1 MIVFLS
7 LGQIE
12 IYCIFIENNGSK
24 SCVYRKLFVY
34 LHSIKE
40 LNNIIIHPQ
49 KNVIMFALFFL
60 YVLIIAVA
68 VFVLKL
74 ILWILLIPILWT
86 YFTIAD
92 AIKRK
97 KKVARQR
104 K

>member
-1 MIVFLS
+1 M
-7 LGQIE
+7 
-12 IYCIFIENNGSK
+12 
-24 SCVYRKLFVY
+24 
-34 LHSIKE
+34 HSIKE

-49 KNVIMFALFFL
+49 KDVIMFALFLL

>member
-1 MIVFLS
+1 MS
-7 LGQIE
+7 LGQID

-24 SCVYRKLFVY
+24 SCVRRKIFVY
-34 LHSIKE
+34 LHSIKG

-49 KNVIMFALFFL
+49 KDVIMFALFFL
-60 YVLIIAVA
+60 YALIIAVA

-92 AIKRK
+92 AIDRK

>member
-1 MIVFLS
+1 
-7 LGQIE
+7 
-12 IYCIFIENNGSK
+12 
-24 SCVYRKLFVY
+24 
-34 LHSIKE
+34 
-40 LNNIIIHPQ
+40 
-49 KNVIMFALFFL
+49 MFALFFL
-60 YVLIIAVA
+60 YALIIAVVVSVA

-74 ILWILLIPILWT
+74 ILWILLIPIFWT

>member
-1 MIVFLS
+1 M
-7 LGQIE
+7 
-12 IYCIFIENNGSK
+12 
-24 SCVYRKLFVY
+24 
-34 LHSIKE
+34 HSIKE

-49 KNVIMFALFFL
+49 KDVIMFALFFL
-60 YVLIIAVA
+60 YALIFVVV

-92 AIKRK
+92 AISRK

>member
-1 MIVFLS
+1 M
-7 LGQIE
+7 
-12 IYCIFIENNGSK
+12 
-24 SCVYRKLFVY
+24 
-34 LHSIKE
+34 HSIKE

-49 KNVIMFALFFL
+49 KDVIMFALFFL

-74 ILWILLIPILWT
+74 ILWILLIPILWI

-92 AIKRK
+92 AIVRK

>member
-1 MIVFLS
+1 M
-7 LGQIE
+7 
-12 IYCIFIENNGSK
+12 Y
-24 SCVYRKLFVY
+24 
-34 LHSIKE
+34 SIKE
-40 LNNIIIHPQ
+40 FNNIIIHPQ
-49 KNVIMFALFFL
+49 KDVIMFALFFL
-60 YVLIIAVA
+60 YALIIVVA

-92 AIKRK
+92 AINRK

>member
-1 MIVFLS
+1 M
-7 LGQIE
+7 
-12 IYCIFIENNGSK
+12 
-24 SCVYRKLFVY
+24 
-34 LHSIKE
+34 HSIKE

-49 KNVIMFALFFL
+49 KDVIMFALFFL

-68 VFVLKL
+68 VSVLKL
-74 ILWILLIPILWT
+74 ILWILLIPILWN

-92 AIKRK
+92 AIGRK

>member
-1 MIVFLS
+1 M
-7 LGQIE
+7 
-12 IYCIFIENNGSK
+12 
-24 SCVYRKLFVY
+24 
-34 LHSIKE
+34 HSIKE

-49 KNVIMFALFFL
+49 KDVIMFALFFL

-86 YFTIAD
+86 YFTIAN
-92 AIKRK
+92 AIDRK

>member
-1 MIVFLS
+1 M
-7 LGQIE
+7 
-12 IYCIFIENNGSK
+12 
-24 SCVYRKLFVY
+24 
-34 LHSIKE
+34 HSIKE
-40 LNNIIIHPQ
+40 LNNIIILPQ
-49 KNVIMFALFFL
+49 KDVIMFALFFL
-60 YVLIIAVA
+60 YVLILAVA

-92 AIKRK
+92 AIDRK

>member
-1 MIVFLS
+1 M
-7 LGQIE
+7 
-12 IYCIFIENNGSK
+12 
-24 SCVYRKLFVY
+24 
-34 LHSIKE
+34 HSIKE

-49 KNVIMFALFFL
+49 KDVIMFALFFL
-60 YVLIIAVA
+60 YVLILAVA

>member
-1 MIVFLS
+1 M
-7 LGQIE
+7 
-12 IYCIFIENNGSK
+12 
-24 SCVYRKLFVY
+24 
-34 LHSIKE
+34 HSIKE

-49 KNVIMFALFFL
+49 KDVIMFALFFL
-60 YVLIIAVA
+60 YALIFVVV

-92 AIKRK
+92 AINRK

>member
-1 MIVFLS
+1 M
-7 LGQIE
+7 
-12 IYCIFIENNGSK
+12 
-24 SCVYRKLFVY
+24 
-34 LHSIKE
+34 HSIKE

-49 KNVIMFALFFL
+49 KDVIMFALFFL
-60 YVLIIAVA
+60 YVLILAVA

-86 YFTIAD
+86 YFTIAN

>member
-1 MIVFLS
+1 M
-7 LGQIE
+7 
-12 IYCIFIENNGSK
+12 
-24 SCVYRKLFVY
+24 
-34 LHSIKE
+34 HSIKE
-40 LNNIIIHPQ
+40 LNNIISHPQ
-49 KNVIMFALFFL
+49 KDVIMFALFFL

-86 YFTIAD
+86 YFTISD
-92 AIKRK
+92 AINRK

>member
-1 MIVFLS
+1 M
-7 LGQIE
+7 
-12 IYCIFIENNGSK
+12 K

-49 KNVIMFALFFL
+49 KDVIMFALFFL

-86 YFTIAD
+86 YFTISD
-92 AIKRK
+92 AINRK

>member
-1 MIVFLS
+1 MS

-12 IYCIFIENNGSK
+12 ICCIFIENNGSK

-40 LNNIIIHPQ
+40 FNNIIIHPQ
-49 KNVIMFALFFL
+49 KDVIMFALFFL

>member
-1 MIVFLS
+1 MFLS

-40 LNNIIIHPQ
+40 LYNIIIHPQ
-49 KNVIMFALFFL
+49 KDVIMFALFFL

>member
-1 MIVFLS
+1 M
-7 LGQIE
+7 
-12 IYCIFIENNGSK
+12 
-24 SCVYRKLFVY
+24 
-34 LHSIKE
+34 HSIKE

-49 KNVIMFALFFL
+49 KDVIMFALFFL

>member
-1 MIVFLS
+1 M
-7 LGQIE
+7 
-12 IYCIFIENNGSK
+12 
-24 SCVYRKLFVY
+24 
-34 LHSIKE
+34 HSIKE

-49 KNVIMFALFFL
+49 KDVIMFALFFL
-60 YVLIIAVA
+60 YVLILAVA

-74 ILWILLIPILWT
+74 ILWVLLIPILWT

>member
-1 MIVFLS
+1 
-7 LGQIE
+7 
-12 IYCIFIENNGSK
+12 
-24 SCVYRKLFVY
+24 
-34 LHSIKE
+34 
-40 LNNIIIHPQ
+40 
-49 KNVIMFALFFL
+49 MFALFFL

-86 YFTIAD
+86 YFTISN

-97 KKVARQR
+97 KNVARQR

>member
-1 MIVFLS
+1 MFLS

-49 KNVIMFALFFL
+49 KDVIMFALFFL
-60 YVLIIAVA
+60 YVLILAVA

-74 ILWILLIPILWT
+74 ILWVLLIPILWT

>member
-1 MIVFLS
+1 MFLS

-49 KNVIMFALFFL
+49 KDVIMFALFFL

-74 ILWILLIPILWT
+74 ILWVLLIPILWT

>member
-1 MIVFLS
+1 M
-7 LGQIE
+7 
-12 IYCIFIENNGSK
+12 
-24 SCVYRKLFVY
+24 
-34 LHSIKE
+34 HSIKE

>member
-1 MIVFLS
+1 M
-7 LGQIE
+7 
-12 IYCIFIENNGSK
+12 
-24 SCVYRKLFVY
+24 
-34 LHSIKE
+34 HSIKE

-49 KNVIMFALFFL
+49 KDVIMFALFFL
-60 YVLIIAVA
+60 YVLILAVA

-92 AIKRK
+92 AIDRK

>member
-1 MIVFLS
+1 VFLS

-12 IYCIFIENNGSK
+12 IYCIFIENNGLK

-49 KNVIMFALFFL
+49 KDVIMFALFFL

-86 YFTIAD
+86 YFTISD
-92 AIKRK
+92 AIGRK
-97 KKVARQR
+97 KKVVRQR

>member
-1 MIVFLS
+1 M
-7 LGQIE
+7 
-12 IYCIFIENNGSK
+12 
-24 SCVYRKLFVY
+24 
-34 LHSIKE
+34 HSIKE
-40 LNNIIIHPQ
+40 LNNIIIHSQ
-49 KNVIMFALFFL
+49 KDVIMFALFFL

>member
-1 MIVFLS
+1 MFLS

-40 LNNIIIHPQ
+40 FNNIIIHPQ
-49 KNVIMFALFFL
+49 NDVIMFALFFL